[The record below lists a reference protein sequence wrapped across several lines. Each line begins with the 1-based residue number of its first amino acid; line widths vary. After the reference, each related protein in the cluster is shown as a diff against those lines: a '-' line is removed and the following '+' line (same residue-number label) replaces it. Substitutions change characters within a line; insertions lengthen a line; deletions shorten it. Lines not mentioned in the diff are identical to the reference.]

1 MDKTEIRKEIKN
13 RKRQYSSS
21 QLEEL
26 SLSVLTQLSENEHL
40 QDAHTILMYY
50 SLPDEVHTHAYIDQL
65 VKQGKKVLLPVV
77 VDDKHMILKEYTGTH
92 DLQEGAF
99 HIMEPIGKL
108 YPEDRYSDIELGV
121 IPGMSFDKQG
131 NRLGRGKGYYDRFLR
146 QAAGMYKIGICFG
159 FQLWEGDPSQPFIP
173 TEETDI
179 QMDEVI
185 AVAYTNLNNK
195 T

>member
-1 MDKTEIRKEIKN
+1 MEKQEIRKEIRS
-13 RKRQYSSS
+13 RKRQYSSI

-50 SLPDEVHTHAYIDQL
+50 SLPDEVYTHAYIDLL
-65 VKQGKKVLLPVV
+65 VKRGKKVLLPVV
-77 VDDKHMILKEYTGTH
+77 VDDKHMILREYTGPQ
-92 DLQEGAF
+92 DLKEGAF

-108 YPEDRYSDIELGV
+108 YPENQYPDIELGI
-121 IPGMSFDKQG
+121 IPGMSFDYRG
-131 NRLGRGKGYYDRFLR
+131 NRLGRGKGFYDRFLQ
-146 QAAGMYKIGICFG
+146 QAKGMYKIGICFD
-159 FQLWEGDPSQPFIP
+159 FQLWEGNHSQPFIP

-185 AVAYTNLNNK
+185 SGTHTYSNDK
-195 T
+195 I